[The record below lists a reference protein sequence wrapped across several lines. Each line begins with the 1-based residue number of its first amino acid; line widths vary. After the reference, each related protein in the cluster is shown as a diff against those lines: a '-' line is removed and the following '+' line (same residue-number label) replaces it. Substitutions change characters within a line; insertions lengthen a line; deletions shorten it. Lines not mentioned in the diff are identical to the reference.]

1 MLENFPSCY
10 IKTAG
15 HTANKNLDLLL
26 QVRRSDMFLD
36 NVSRDIASRAFPAL
50 ARLVEE
56 VNDVKGIGEPFLQFI
71 EFLAE
76 KNILLGDVRV
86 EKLEFCLV
94 VLVSERMSDELVE
107 GRAVE

>member
-1 MLENFPSCY
+1 VLEIAI

-15 HTANKNLDLLL
+15 HTTNKNLDLLL

-36 NVSRDIASRAFPAL
+36 SFGGDITSRTFPVL
-50 ARLVEE
+50 ARLTEE
-56 VNDVKGIGEPFLQFI
+56 VNYLKCVGEPFLQLV

-86 EKLEFCLV
+86 EKLEFSFV
-94 VLVSERMSDELVE
+94 VLVVERMGDELVE